1 MSQPNHPRV
10 SAIITT
16 YNCQKFV
23 SDAITSVLS
32 QTRPVDEFIIVDDG
46 STDATRAALQR
57 FSSYDIQLITQ
68 ANQGPGAARNTGI
81 RASSGDLIAFLDCD
95 DIWLPQ
101 KIQLQADY
109 LEERPQDSLVGAHS
123 WWWDTYSDEWTV
135 KQRGIP
141 QGKNKAPEILIHN
154 FVGNPSATM
163 FRRELFEQV
172 GLFNE
177 TLHWGEDWEL
187 WMRIL
192 QQHEIGFI
200 PKPLIVYRWHSA
212 NISHERMWERFTYLE
227 NIALSQIGTYP
238 HRIQRPFLHRRAKAR
253 WALERSWH
261 LRSRNAP
268 RFRQLGYLW
277 RAFFY
282 SPFEQFGEKFK
293 LLISTVVGKANYGAL
308 QNFKSWLRSGYSTA
322 QADKDLQKPDCQ
334 ALLKPAP
341 GLSYSF
347 HSPKKAN

>member
-1 MSQPNHPRV
+1 MRRLDHPRV

-16 YNCQKFV
+16 YNCQAFI

-46 STDATRAALQR
+46 STDATRTVIQR
-57 FSSYDIQLITQ
+57 FSGYGIQLITQ
-68 ANQGPGAARNTGI
+68 ENQGPGAARNTGI

-95 DIWLPQ
+95 DIWLPHKTQ
-101 KIQLQADY
+101 VQADY
-109 LEERPQDSLVGAHS
+109 LKGWPRDSLVGAHS
-123 WWWDTYSDEWTV
+123 WWWNTYSDVWTV
-135 KQRGIP
+135 KRRGIP
-141 QGKNKAPEILIHN
+141 RGKDKAPEILIHN
-154 FVGNPSATM
+154 FVGNPSATL

-172 GLFNE
+172 GIFDE
-177 TLHWGEDWEL
+177 SLHWGEDWEL

-192 QQHEIGFI
+192 QQLEMGFI
-200 PKPLIVYRWHSA
+200 PEPLIIYRWHSG

-227 NIALSQIGTYP
+227 NIALTQIGAYP
-238 HRIQRPFLHRRAKAR
+238 HRIQRLFLQGRAKAR

-268 RFRQLGYLW
+268 RIRRLGYLG

-282 SPFEQFGEKFK
+282 SPFEQLGEKFK
-293 LLISTVVGKANYGAL
+293 LLISTVLGTTKYRAL
-308 QNFKSWLRSGYSTA
+308 QDLMARRGSGKSAAR
-322 QADKDLQKPDCQ
+322 ADKDLNKPDCRT
-334 ALLKPAP
+334 LLKPAP

-347 HSPKKAN
+347 CSPEKAE